1 MGLESADFIVSE
13 KEYFSEVQE
22 EPCLGRVCAVAPSLS
37 FFIFMLERQLL
48 DLNDRAVLSNFHRGI
63 MTAYAS

>member
-1 MGLESADFIVSE
+1 MGLENADFIVSE

-22 EPCLGRVCAVAPSLS
+22 EPFLGRVCAVAPSLS

-48 DLNDRAVLSNFHRGI
+48 DLNDILSNFHRGI